1 MVSAKGTG
9 DQRGRDPQRTLE
21 LLWGAAAPG
30 SRGPRPS
37 LTLARV
43 VDTAVAVA
51 DAEGLAAVSMR
62 RIADEL
68 GVTTMSLYRYVP
80 SKDVLVELMHD
91 TGSGLPPE
99 PSAPP
104 GTWRSELERWA
115 RAQRT
120 IYRQRPWMLHVPLA
134 GPPMGPNSLAWMEAA
149 LAALEDTGLLP
160 DDMLF
165 VLLLVTVYVRGEAQ
179 LGFGMA
185 EAEERTG
192 VPSQERDEVYA
203 QMMQSL
209 LSSGRYPALARI
221 TAAGVFELT
230 ENDPDI
236 DFEFG
241 LSRILDGVESLV
253 HVRRTEGSPTLSR

>member
-1 MVSAKGTG
+1 MATKRSP
-9 DQRGRDPQRTLE
+9 GRDPQRTLE

-30 SRGPRPS
+30 SRGPRRS
-37 LTLARV
+37 LTLSRV

-62 RIADEL
+62 RVADEL

-80 SKDVLVELMHD
+80 SKDVLLELMQD
-91 TGSGLPPE
+91 AGSGPPPE
-99 PSAPP
+99 PQVPP
-104 GTWRSELERWA
+104 GSWRAELERWA

-120 IYRQRPWMLHVPLA
+120 VYRQRPWLLHVPLA
-134 GPPMGPNSLAWMEAA
+134 GPPMGPNNLAWMESA
-149 LAALEDTGLLP
+149 LAPLQDTGLLP

-192 VPSQERDEVYA
+192 VSAQERDEVYA

-221 TAAGVFELT
+221 TAAGVFELA
-230 ENDPDI
+230 ENDPDV

-241 LSRILDGVESLV
+241 LGRILDGVDALV
-253 HVRRTEGSPTLSR
+253 QARLRGPVATT